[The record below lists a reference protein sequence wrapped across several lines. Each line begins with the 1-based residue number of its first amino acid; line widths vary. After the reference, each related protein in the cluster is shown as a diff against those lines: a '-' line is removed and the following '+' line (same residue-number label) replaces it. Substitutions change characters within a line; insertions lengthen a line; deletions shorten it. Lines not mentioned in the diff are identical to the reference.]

1 MERSRALTLAAIVVT
16 LLLASAVGLQSI
28 LLIRIDRASGVSK
41 KALGD
46 VLQDYIDNQVDAGV
60 GDDPATRDG
69 LLLQK
74 RKILISYDI
83 NARTARQVVERLFYL
98 DALDSKAPIDL
109 YVSTQGG
116 WTDSAFSIVDAMRLI
131 SAPVN
136 TWAIGGCYSA
146 GAVILSAGT
155 GTRRAMSDA
164 VIMVHVN
171 LESSEDPYT
180 FGRIDTERYESFWKR
195 NADLPGDWYPM
206 SGDKSY
212 YLTPEEAARFGVI
225 DEVVP
230 APKRRG

>member
-1 MERSRALTLAAIVVT
+1 MERSRALTIAVIVVT
-16 LLLASAVGLQSI
+16 LLLAAVVGLQSI
-28 LLIRIDRASGVSK
+28 LLIRMARGGGVAK
-41 KALGD
+41 EALGD
-46 VLQDYIDNQVDAGV
+46 VLQDYLDNQVDAGV

-69 LLLQK
+69 LLLQQ
-74 RKILISYDI
+74 RRILISYDV

-98 DALDSKAPIDL
+98 DALDPKAPIDL
-109 YVSTQGG
+109 YISTQGG

-146 GAVILSAGT
+146 GAVLLSAGT

-180 FGRIDTERYESFWKR
+180 FG
-195 NADLPGDWYPM
+195 
-206 SGDKSY
+206 
-212 YLTPEEAARFGVI
+212 
-225 DEVVP
+225 
-230 APKRRG
+230 